1 MRSACGCAE
10 LPRSSYPP
18 TGALTLPMTPQR
30 ARCVTDVS
38 KAELQALMEH
48 LPLYSSKGRI
58 GEAVESLRRVTSECD
73 AIQSS
78 FNAQKADMTTIV
90 DKLQAQAALQ
100 SDAFDAVHV
109 SREAAGQRCGTNRRL
124 RLSSKPLSI
133 CWIRCRPTATYT
145 RSPTWSTR
153 FPHTNLFKAML
164 AGRSR

>member
-78 FNAQKADMTTIV
+78 LNAQTTDIAAIG
-90 DKLQAQAALQ
+90 DNLQAQAALQ
-100 SDAFDAVHV
+100 SDAFDLIQV
-109 SREAAGQRCGTNRRL
+109 S
-124 RLSSKPLSI
+124 
-133 CWIRCRPTATYT
+133 
-145 RSPTWSTR
+145 
-153 FPHTNLFKAML
+153 
-164 AGRSR
+164 